1 MTNGNKRN
9 VIIKG
14 TGHAVP
20 TRVLSNFDLEKM
32 VDTSNEWI
40 RTRTGILRRRIADEH
55 TATSDLATEAGR
67 LALEDGGVSP
77 EHLDLIIVATIT
89 PDMFF
94 PATSCLVQKNLG
106 AWGAACY
113 DLSAGCSG
121 LIYGLDMAMHSITSG
136 AYNRALI
143 IGADCLSKITNFQ
156 DRTTCVLFGDGAGAC
171 LVEGADRAGVLASYL
186 GADGRGWEK
195 LLIRA
200 GGSRHPASPA
210 TLEAGWHY
218 IEMCGNDVFKFAVR
232 IMVEAS
238 LKVLADAGLEPED
251 IDLFIPHQANIRII
265 ESAAH
270 RLKLKDTQV
279 YVNVD
284 EYGNTSAASIGIALD
299 EAARSGRIKGGD
311 RVLLVGF
318 GAGLTWGA
326 MIIEWVDKDND

>member
-1 MTNGNKRN
+1 MIHGKARN
-9 VIIKG
+9 VIITG

-32 VDTSNEWI
+32 VDTSDEWI
-40 RTRTGILRRRIADEH
+40 RTRTGILRRRVADEH
-55 TATSDLATEAGR
+55 TATSDLAAEAGR
-67 LALEDGGVSP
+67 LALKDAGVSP
-77 EHLDLIIVATIT
+77 EELDLIIVATIT
-89 PDMFF
+89 PDMLF
-94 PATSCLVQKNLG
+94 PSTSCLVQKNLE

-121 LIYGLDMAMHSITSG
+121 LIYGLDMAVHSIASG
-136 AYNRALI
+136 AYQRALV
-143 IGADCLSKITNFQ
+143 IGADCISKVLNFQ
-156 DRTTCVLFGDGAGAC
+156 DRSTCVLFGDGAGAC
-171 LVEGADRAGVLASYL
+171 LLEAADQAGVLASRL
-186 GADGRGWEK
+186 GADGRGWDK
-195 LLIRA
+195 LLLRG

-210 TLEAGWHY
+210 TLAAGWHY

-238 LKVLADAGLEPED
+238 LQVLADAGLQPED

-265 ESAAH
+265 ESAAQ
-270 RLKLKDTQV
+270 RLNLTEDQV
-279 YVNVD
+279 YVNLD

-299 EAARSGRIKGGD
+299 EAVRSGRIKGGD

-326 MIIEWVDKDND
+326 MIIEWVEKA

>member
-1 MTNGNKRN
+1 MINGKHH
-9 VIIKG
+9 VIITG

-20 TRVLSNFDLEKM
+20 TRVLSNLDLEQM
-32 VDTSNEWI
+32 VDTSDEWI

-67 LALEDGGVSP
+67 LALADAGVSP
-77 EHLDLIIVATIT
+77 DELDLIIVATIT
-89 PDMFF
+89 PDMLF
-94 PATSCLVQKNLG
+94 PSTSCLVQKNLG

-121 LIYGLDMAMHSITSG
+121 LIYGLDMAVRSIVSG
-136 AYNRALI
+136 GYRRALV
-143 IGADCLSKITNFQ
+143 IGADCVSKITNFQ

-171 LVEGADRAGVLASYL
+171 LVEAADKAGVLASYL
-186 GADGRGWEK
+186 GADGSGWDK
-195 LLIRA
+195 LLLRG
-200 GGSRHPASPA
+200 GGSRHPASAA
-210 TLEAGWHY
+210 TLAAGWHY

-238 LKVLADAGLEPED
+238 LKVLADAGLEPGD

-265 ESAAH
+265 ESAAQ
-270 RLKLKDTQV
+270 RLNLKEDQV
-279 YVNVD
+279 YINVD

-299 EAARSGRIKGGD
+299 EAVRSGRIKGGD
-311 RVLLVGF
+311 RILLVGF

-326 MIIEWVDKDND
+326 MIIEWVDKA